1 MTTILVVDDSSV
13 DRKLVIGLL
22 KQEPGWVVVEACDGN
37 AALVEMKASSP
48 DVVITDLQMPEM
60 NGFELIE
67 SLKKR
72 NSHVPIII
80 MTSKGSEEIA
90 VKALQSGASSYVPK
104 RSLAPMLVETVHR
117 VLNSLQDNR
126 RHSELMNR
134 LVDHSEEFVLENQ
147 VQLLMAISS
156 HLQSILSN
164 AWGLNGSER
173 MRAGTAFEEAL
184 LNAMYHG
191 NLDVNSEL
199 KESDHQA
206 FYDLAESRRST
217 SPWKERRIFLRIRLN
232 SQEVT
237 VVIRDEGK
245 GFDPQTLPDPT
256 DPENL
261 ARPFGRGIMLMR
273 AFMDDVRYNSTGNE
287 VSLYRRRVRSG
298 S

>member
-1 MTTILVVDDSSV
+1 MTTILVVDDSPV

-22 KQEPGWVVVEACDGN
+22 KQEPGWVVVEACDGKT
-37 AALVEMKASSP
+37 ALMEMKTSSP

-67 SLKKR
+67 SLRKR
-72 NSHVPIII
+72 DFHVPIIM
-80 MTSKGSEEIA
+80 MTSRGSEEIA
-90 VKALQSGASSYVPK
+90 VQALQSGASSYVPK

-117 VLNSLQDNR
+117 VLNSLQENR

-134 LVDHSEEFVLENQ
+134 LVEHSENFVLENQ
-147 VQLLMAISS
+147 VPLLMATSR
-156 HLQSILSN
+156 HLQSMLSN
-164 AWGLNGSER
+164 AWGLDRSDR

-191 NLDVNSEL
+191 NLDVSSEL
-199 KESDHQA
+199 KESDHQT
-206 FYDLAESRRST
+206 FYDLAESRRSL
-217 SPWKERRIFLRIRLN
+217 SPWSERRIFVSIRLN
-232 SQEVT
+232 SHEVT

-256 DPENL
+256 DLENL

-273 AFMDDVRYNSTGNE
+273 AFMDDVRYNASGNE
-287 VSLYRRRVRSG
+287 VSLYRRRVRPG

>member
-1 MTTILVVDDSSV
+1 MTTILVVDDSYV

-22 KQEPGWVVVEACDGN
+22 KQEPGWVVVEACDGKT
-37 AALVEMKASSP
+37 ALVEMKTSSP
-48 DVVITDLQMPEM
+48 HVVITDLQMPEM

-67 SLKKR
+67 SLRKSD
-72 NSHVPIII
+72 SHVPIIM

-90 VKALQSGASSYVPK
+90 VQALQSGASSYVPK
-104 RSLAPMLVETVHR
+104 RSLTPMLVETVHR
-117 VLNSLQDNR
+117 VLNSLQENR
-126 RHSELMNR
+126 RHSELMNQ

-147 VQLLMAISS
+147 VPLLMAASR
-156 HLQSILSN
+156 HLQAILSN
-164 AWGLNGSER
+164 AWGLNRSER

-191 NLDVNSEL
+191 NLEVSSEL

-206 FYDLAESRRST
+206 FYDLAEHRRST
-217 SPWKERRIFLRIRLN
+217 SPWIERRIFLSIRLN

-245 GFDPQTLPDPT
+245 GFDPQNLPDPT

-273 AFMDDVRYNSTGNE
+273 AFMDDVHYNPHGNE
-287 VSLYRRRVRSG
+287 VSLYRKRVRP
-298 S
+298 